1 MRSPLRLP
9 RLLWR
14 LPWPGRARGRRAGA
28 PGPGWLGGSPRAG
41 GRRGTTRA
49 SRPESAARFRLG
61 RAAARPPA
69 RRSPLARVPWR
80 RLALTTLALALLGGG
95 AAGGATLVWGDA
107 FRVQQVRIDGV
118 EIADALTVAAA
129 AEVGGES
136 LLWLDTAEIARRV
149 EELPAVRE
157 ARVARDWPRG
167 ISIALVEEQGWG
179 YWQRGE
185 TRRVIDVEGRV
196 LTQARPPA
204 PDAVTIFELAPPSE
218 AQAALLPDRDS
229 VQLVSRLM
237 EDGAFE
243 RLRVR
248 PESFVFRRDRG
259 LTVVVGDGPNALL
272 GDSHDYE
279 FKVAAWGA
287 LLDRIE
293 RERLE
298 VTEIDMRFGRHLVL
312 R

>member
-1 MRSPLRLP
+1 V
-9 RLLWR
+9 
-14 LPWPGRARGRRAGA
+14 
-28 PGPGWLGGSPRAG
+28 
-41 GRRGTTRA
+41 
-49 SRPESAARFRLG
+49 
-61 RAAARPPA
+61 

-80 RLALTTLALALLGGG
+80 RLALSTLALALLGGSL
-95 AAGGATLVWGDA
+95 AGGAALAWGDTL
-107 FRVQQVRIDGV
+107 RVDQVSIDGL
-118 EIADALTVAAA
+118 EIADPLAVAAA
-129 AEVGGES
+129 ASVAGES
-136 LLWLDTAEIARRV
+136 LLWLDTAEVARRV

-157 ARVARDWPRG
+157 AQVSRDWPRG

-185 TRRVIDVEGRV
+185 TRRVIDAKGRV
-196 LTQARPPA
+196 LTQARPPEA
-204 PDAVTIFELAPPSE
+204 DAVTIFELAPPDE
-218 AQAALLPDRDS
+218 AQPSLLPDRDS
-229 VQLVSRLM
+229 VQLVSRLLA
-237 EDGAFE
+237 DGAFE

-259 LTVVVGDGPNALL
+259 LTVVVEEGPNALL
-272 GDSHDYE
+272 GDSHDYD

-293 RERLE
+293 RERLD